1 MALFPLRSAASG
13 LSPRAPWLPRVGTYP
28 GEPAAGPTLL
38 DMLARPQGA
47 PPAPFAPQPPAAPAA
62 PMTAG
67 SVPLTPLDG
76 SDQPPGLAADNNFGV
91 DARDLGMSWQEF
103 ALGPGATM
111 LGALLGGVPATA
123 LGMVGGM
130 VFDQQRGAPIGT
142 TTNITDIALQALDL
156 PRTRDMLTGVINP
169 PAPATPPLSAQAFEA
184 GIVGTP
190 GYSGGYDAF
199 GQPSLDPGVPAGL
212 SPDEAAAMAAQM
224 GRGGMT
230 AGTWG
235 DVGGFPGQFGGGDGG
250 IGGGMASAEQ
260 GGGYGLGG
268 GEYGG
273 DAFGLMTGGYAGG
286 GPDGVV
292 QPHKPAGTFHE
303 GEGVLNAGAMDH
315 YGRAA
320 RDLVAA
326 LNARSV
332 PKNRLAA
339 LVRGR

>member
-1 MALFPLRSAASG
+1 MALFPSRAAATG
-13 LSPRAPWLPRVGTYP
+13 FSPRAAWQPRVGTYP
-28 GEPAAGPTLL
+28 GDPAGGPTLL
-38 DMLARPQGA
+38 DMLARPMPPEMPPFMPGPPQAPAPQA
-47 PPAPFAPQPPAAPAA
+47 PPL
-62 PMTAG
+62 TAG
-67 SVPLTPLDG
+67 SVPFQAEG
-76 SDQPPGLAADNNFGV
+76 SPGPAGVEANNWGV
-91 DARDLGMSWQEF
+91 DIGRDLGMGWDAMIGPALTMAGFPGS
-103 ALGPGATM
+103 ALG
-111 LGALLGGVPATA
+111 LLA
-123 LGMVGGM
+123 GMVY
-130 VFDQQRGAPIGT
+130 DNERGKQIGT
-142 TTNITDIALQALDL
+142 TTSITDIALQALNL
-156 PRTRDMLTGVINP
+156 PTTRDMLTGVINP
-169 PAPATPPLSAQAFEA
+169 PAPATPSLSAQAFEA

-235 DVGGFPGQFGGGDGG
+235 DLGDWGGWGGGGGGGIGGG

-303 GEGVLNAGAMDH
+303 GEGILNAAAMRH
-315 YGRAA
+315 YGDAGRKA
-320 RDLVAA
+320 VAA
-326 LNARSV
+326 INARSV

-339 LVRGR
+339 LVRG